1 MFQKFSVM
9 SRMTSQKKLIYITWT
24 QIWSVRSDRLQSET
38 GVTGTTFVT
47 GLQIFS
53 SEMPS
58 PTQEKRKQEA
68 CEHARPEDQAEDGD
82 ILRSNTT
89 CYQILDFNGEGSF
102 GQVVK
107 CLDLNTSQIV
117 AIKIHKDNKDSL
129 IEREVA
135 MLEAVSVLD
144 LEKQNIVRFI
154 DSFTYQHHS
163 CLAFEM
169 LDMSL
174 WDLIKKREW
183 EPLSL
188 NEIRT
193 VTHQLLV
200 AFEALKSIGIMH
212 TDLKPDNVMLVNHKD
227 QPFKVK
233 LIDFGLAIH
242 TSEVKVGMMMQ
253 ANSYRAPEVNLG
265 LPLSESVDMWAL
277 GCVMAFL
284 YFGANLFPGN
294 CPYHWMKTVVHMV
307 GQPENHHLIAAQFSW
322 AYFFWDEFT
331 GWRLRT
337 PEEYEAVTGV
347 KTDVYERALDSAWN
361 LQDAVMN
368 YTPTEDHHEFED
380 RRAFLDLLR
389 CCLYLDHEV
398 RITPREALEHSFIT
412 MDHLRAE
419 MAASSY
425 TDTALQLLS
434 VSLQDTSD
442 DDKGHEDYSNSAV
455 ITDLQ
460 KDPYWYQG
468 KELLNSSS
476 YDADVEDFSAETKE
490 SQSESDTVSNSNRC
504 RGSNSYSNKCL
515 SCGYDADI
523 DSFSDDP
530 DTRHSHFRRP
540 ARKCLLRRRQPLK
553 RCCDH
558 LNNNADTK
566 TTLQPATSHSYHQD
580 PSPSNPTNGVNIQSN
595 KPPGPSAE
603 TSLRDG
609 VAFTPPKKEPDTS
622 APHNHDNTSVD
633 RVPVAIENDA
643 DVAPTDG
650 ATVFVPSTNGAT
662 ADIQIVDTDTVN
674 TGPRR
679 NNAFQRVNKFFSSV
693 KKRMV
698 SIFSLR
704 KKRSNPRTQ

>member
-1 MFQKFSVM
+1 
-9 SRMTSQKKLIYITWT
+9 
-24 QIWSVRSDRLQSET
+24 
-38 GVTGTTFVT
+38 
-47 GLQIFS
+47 
-53 SEMPS
+53 
-58 PTQEKRKQEA
+58 
-68 CEHARPEDQAEDGD
+68 
-82 ILRSNTT
+82 
-89 CYQILDFNGEGSF
+89 
-102 GQVVK
+102 
-107 CLDLNTSQIV
+107 
-117 AIKIHKDNKDSL
+117 
-129 IEREVA
+129 
-135 MLEAVSVLD
+135 
-144 LEKQNIVRFI
+144 
-154 DSFTYQHHS
+154 
-163 CLAFEM
+163 
-169 LDMSL
+169 MSL

-398 RITPREALEHSFIT
+398 RITPREALEH
-412 MDHLRAE
+412 
-419 MAASSY
+419 
-425 TDTALQLLS
+425 
-434 VSLQDTSD
+434 
-442 DDKGHEDYSNSAV
+442 
-455 ITDLQ
+455 
-460 KDPYWYQG
+460 
-468 KELLNSSS
+468 
-476 YDADVEDFSAETKE
+476 
-490 SQSESDTVSNSNRC
+490 
-504 RGSNSYSNKCL
+504 
-515 SCGYDADI
+515 
-523 DSFSDDP
+523 
-530 DTRHSHFRRP
+530 
-540 ARKCLLRRRQPLK
+540 
-553 RCCDH
+553 
-558 LNNNADTK
+558 
-566 TTLQPATSHSYHQD
+566 
-580 PSPSNPTNGVNIQSN
+580 
-595 KPPGPSAE
+595 
-603 TSLRDG
+603 
-609 VAFTPPKKEPDTS
+609 KK
-622 APHNHDNTSVD
+622 
-633 RVPVAIENDA
+633 
-643 DVAPTDG
+643 
-650 ATVFVPSTNGAT
+650 
-662 ADIQIVDTDTVN
+662 Q
-674 TGPRR
+674 
-679 NNAFQRVNKFFSSV
+679 
-693 KKRMV
+693 
-698 SIFSLR
+698 
-704 KKRSNPRTQ
+704 